1 MSEWITVKD
10 KKEKE
15 VENKW
20 IQLKKK
26 DKEPEEPKTEWIKKK
41 VKEEKQK
48 WITKKSDKKEIPYI
62 TKKSDKEKVEEKASG
77 GLIKGFP
84 RLATK
89 GFKRQWLS
97 VKKKK
102 VL

>member
-1 MSEWITVKD
+1 MSE
-10 KKEKE
+10 
-15 VENKW
+15 
-20 IQLKKK
+20 
-26 DKEPEEPKTEWIKKK
+26 
-41 VKEEKQK
+41 

-89 GFKRQWLS
+89 GFKR
-97 VKKKK
+97 
-102 VL
+102 